1 MEQVKEETKRKLM
14 IRLALSGNSHH
25 VYTLKCGAVGTG
37 WGLFNLA
44 KSLGFD
50 GSYTAF
56 WKRLHKNPD
65 VTLAELALPTVGN
78 KKKPRDKSDVKAAIA
93 ALDARKRAMK

>member
-37 WGLFNLA
+37 RGLFNLA
-44 KSLGFD
+44 KSL
-50 GSYTAF
+50 
-56 WKRLHKNPD
+56 
-65 VTLAELALPTVGN
+65 
-78 KKKPRDKSDVKAAIA
+78 
-93 ALDARKRAMK
+93 DARKRAMK